1 MSSSKGYG
9 LFIGRIP
16 KNIRVRELE
25 DIFSRYG
32 PLTRCDVKYSG
43 TGSAFAF
50 VDYEDRRDAED
61 AVRKENGR
69 ELNNYNIVVEWAKK
83 PNKPG
88 YNDRDRGSGGGR
100 SYGERD
106 YRGNDRVGRG
116 GYDSRGGSDR
126 RRNEDDRSDRRRR
139 RTRSPDDSPD
149 KSTKRSRRSES
160 PTRNGKEGDQTVKEK
175 ERTEAEGASPITRK
189 EDSCVRAASTSPSRV
204 DNQAG
209 LETDDLPGNKKK
221 VDSPV
226 NGNGTA
232 IDHHSRSGS
241 PNAETSPHPDVE
253 EEAEHSAHEEE
264 EEDEKN
270 GAAAESSHSR
280 SRSAS
285 GTPSTSP

>member
-189 EDSCVRAASTSPSRV
+189 EDR
-204 DNQAG
+204 
-209 LETDDLPGNKKK
+209 NKKK